1 MNCTNARLLLNFVR
15 TGELDSAERENLD
28 GHVAGCP
35 ECAALAQAESRLDDA
50 LETAMQRVP
59 VPAGLKGKIL
69 GRLAQK
75 RRPRPWP
82 WAAAAAVVLVVAGWT
97 GYRMLLGGPQE
108 FETSKFVEEYVD
120 LRSGL
125 SPDAL
130 EARFSDELKIA
141 MKAPREFNYSL
152 LDTYD
157 TAKIQD
163 CLVPRLTF
171 LSRSEN
177 ALAYVYVLSS
187 KQFKP
192 PADLS
197 QKGGW
202 LAEMIPASTHNVQ
215 IRRESIDADFF
226 YVVVYTG
233 ASLDT
238 FKVQPI

>member
-1 MNCTNARLLLNFVR
+1 MNCTDARLLLNFVR

-28 GHVAGCP
+28 DHLSGCP
-35 ECAALAQAESRLDDA
+35 ECAALAQAGSRLDDA

-69 GRLAQK
+69 ERLTQQ

-82 WAAAAAVVLVVAGWT
+82 WAAAAAVVLTGVGWSGYLVLNSGPKEFDSAG
-97 GYRMLLGGPQE
+97 MAQ
-108 FETSKFVEEYVD
+108 FVD
-120 LRSGL
+120 LRVVL
-125 SPDAL
+125 SPDVV
-130 EARFSDELKIA
+130 ETRFSQEFSIS

-152 LDTYD
+152 LDNYD
-157 TAKIQD
+157 TAEIQGRI
-163 CLVPRLTF
+163 VPKLTF
-171 LSRSEN
+171 QSRNES
-177 ALAYVYVLSS
+177 AIAHVYVLSNT
-187 KQFKP
+187 QFRP

-197 QKGGW
+197 QKDGW
-202 LAEMIPASTHNVQ
+202 LAEMIPASTHNIQ

-226 YVVVYTG
+226 YVVVYTS